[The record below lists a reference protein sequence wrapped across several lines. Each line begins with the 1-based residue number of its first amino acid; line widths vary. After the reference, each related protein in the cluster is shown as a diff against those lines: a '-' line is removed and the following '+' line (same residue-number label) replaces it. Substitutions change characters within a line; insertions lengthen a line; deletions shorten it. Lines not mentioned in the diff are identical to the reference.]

1 MGVLE
6 KCVDA
11 VEGAIEYLARHLINK
26 DMTSYCELMTAVG
39 VTDEDIRRS
48 PDLKDPYTLV
58 NNGYS
63 LLTVFDLQ
71 GTFQML
77 SEAEF
82 AAMIESLRVRM
93 TGYMKRYGHSLTF
106 SFERDPERAKETLN
120 N

>member
-48 PDLKDPYTLV
+48 PDLKAPYTLV

-77 SEAEF
+77 SEADF
-82 AAMIESLRVRM
+82 KDMIDSLRIRM

-106 SFERDPERAKETLN
+106 SFERDP
-120 N
+120 